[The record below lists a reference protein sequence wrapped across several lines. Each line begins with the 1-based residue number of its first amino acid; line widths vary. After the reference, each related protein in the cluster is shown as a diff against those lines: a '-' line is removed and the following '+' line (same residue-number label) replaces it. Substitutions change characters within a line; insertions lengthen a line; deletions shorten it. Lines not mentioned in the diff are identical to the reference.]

1 MATTTTANAED
12 ADIKLLYVAAQGTDF
27 TVEVLDLA
35 TPFDVIADVEIGENL
50 NENVKEHSIRVSIV
64 NLSSAARIDLN
75 SVTAPLTPQNNTP
88 RRERLRVPFGALA
101 NADPGDVIQAIGTY
115 KVTAG
120 VNTDVSTA
128 FSATFTVGG

>member
-1 MATTTTANAED
+1 MTTTTANAHD
-12 ADIKLLYVAAQGTDF
+12 AAIKLLYAAARNTDF
-27 TVEVLDLA
+27 TVGVLDPG

-50 NENVKEHSIRVSIV
+50 NENVDEHSIRVSIV
-64 NLSSAARIDLN
+64 NLSSAARIALN
-75 SVTAPLTPQNNTP
+75 EVRAPLKPQNNTP

-101 NADPGDVIQAIGTY
+101 NADPGDVIQAVGTY

-128 FSATFTVGG
+128 FSETFTVGG

>member
-1 MATTTTANAED
+1 MTTTTANAED
-12 ADIKLLYVAAQGTDF
+12 AAIKLLYAAAQNTDF
-27 TVEVLDLA
+27 SVGVLDPG

-50 NENVKEHSIRVSIV
+50 NENVDEHTIRVSIV
-64 NLSSAARIDLN
+64 NLSSATRIALN
-75 SVTAPLTPQNNTP
+75 EVVAPLKPQNNTP
-88 RRERLRVPFGALA
+88 RRDRLRVPFGALA

-128 FSATFTVGG
+128 FSETFTVGG

>member
-1 MATTTTANAED
+1 MTTTTTANAED
-12 ADIKLLYVAAQGTDF
+12 AAIKLLYAAAQGTDF
-27 TVEVLDLA
+27 TVGVLDLG

-50 NENVKEHSIRVSIV
+50 NEKVDEHSIRVSIV
-64 NLSSAARIDLN
+64 NLSSATRIALN
-75 SVTAPLTPQNNTP
+75 DVKAPLTPQNNTP

-120 VNTDVSTA
+120 ANTDVSTA
-128 FSATFTVGG
+128 FSDTFTIGG